1 MILHSSSSHRKKL
14 TLIDADGLAA
24 GVAVFGKHRV
34 EAMQAIGSAV
44 PHDVPLAAQTSVALE
59 ASKVLHVPSPAFSLR
74 ALVRKY
80 DLKDKTSQNLVL
92 YIVYVQS
99 KKVFIILFMYFDLQN
114 LKSVFVVRHWKMLI
128 IIIIINGY
136 SNNSYKRQVKVGL

>member
-1 MILHSSSSHRKKL
+1 MHSSSSQRKKL

-74 ALVRKY
+74 ALVSKNY
-80 DLKDKTSQNLVL
+80 LK
-92 YIVYVQS
+92 QS
-99 KKVFIILFMYFDLQN
+99 KGVKFGSSLIPIPQSSKENTNCLFVLVIILI
-114 LKSVFVVRHWKMLI
+114 LI
-128 IIIIINGY
+128 
-136 SNNSYKRQVKVGL
+136 S